1 MQQREVDTRQYVS
14 ALRSLIEE
22 GKDVCMTISGSSM
35 SPFLIHHR
43 DSVSL
48 SKPDSPLR
56 KGDIAFFQR
65 QDGAY
70 VLHRICKTTP
80 EGYYF
85 IGDAQTEIEGP
96 IKREQIFAIVTKVK
110 RKGRWIAPGSFWWL
124 FFAKVWINIV
134 PLRRL
139 IIKLY

>member
-14 ALRSLIEE
+14 VLRSLIEK
-22 GKDVCMTISGSSM
+22 GKEVCMTISGSSM

-48 SKPDSPLR
+48 SKPNRQLR
-56 KGDIAFFQR
+56 KGDVAFFQR
-65 QDGAY
+65 IDGAF
-70 VLHRICKTTP
+70 VLHRICKVRP

-85 IGDAQTEIEGP
+85 IGDAQTVVEGP
-96 IKREQIFAIVTKVK
+96 ILREQIFAIVTKAK
-110 RKGRWIAPGSFWWL
+110 RKGRWIVPGSFWWL
-124 FFAKVWINIV
+124 FFERIWLNIV